1 MNSPLG
7 SWYLP
12 YVIAKHWRGV
22 TNRRRLLIFGIL
34 SPAVS
39 YLLFHLE
46 LKEADPSAV
55 PKTCELSP
63 RNQGGLGKASGEYPR
78 LCKTEEIFSSE
89 PFHHPT
95 WRRSWL
101 HCCTNEEMEA
111 QIGNVTY
118 LPRTRQSKNDPGNH
132 ICKLQPDMF
141 ATKHKSSARIFTSL
155 PNHTTTTASLLLY
168 KYRFFSID
176 SFRLAYVF
184 N

>member
-46 LKEADPSAV
+46 LEEADPSAV
-55 PKTCELSP
+55 PKTCELSS
-63 RNQGGLGKASGEYPR
+63 RNQGGLGEASREYPR
-78 LCKTEEIFSSE
+78 LCETAEIFSSE

-95 WRRSWL
+95 WRRLWL
-101 HCCTNEEMEA
+101 HCCTNEKMEA

-118 LPRTRQSKNDPGNH
+118 LPRTRQSKNGTRNH

-141 ATKHKSSARIFTSL
+141 ATKHKFSARIFTSV
-155 PNHTTTTASLLLY
+155 PNHTTTHCNTYPLQIS
-168 KYRFFSID
+168 FFSYWQLQASIC
-176 SFRLAYVF
+176 V
-184 N
+184 